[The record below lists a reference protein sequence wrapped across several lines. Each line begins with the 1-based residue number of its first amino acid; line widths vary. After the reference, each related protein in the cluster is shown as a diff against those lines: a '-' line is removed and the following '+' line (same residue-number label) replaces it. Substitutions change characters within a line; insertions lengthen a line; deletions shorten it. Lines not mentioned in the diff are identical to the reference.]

1 MFDAKTIQMLLEG
14 IAESLYMTIVPTVI
28 GYLVGMPLGVLLTVT
43 DRDGIRPNAAVY
55 KVIDFISN
63 IFRSIPFLIL
73 VILLIPLSKLIVGKS
88 YGCDAMIVSL
98 TIAAAPYI
106 ARMVE
111 SSLKEVDH
119 GVIEAAQ
126 SMGASTWTIV
136 TKVLLTEARTS
147 LIVNATI
154 VTATILGYSAMAG
167 AVGAGGLGAIA
178 VRYGYNRYQPDIMIV
193 TVVILVLLVQ
203 IMQAIGMRLSRKFD
217 RRRARSR
224 CATDITVISRTS

>member
-43 DRDGIRPNAAVY
+43 ARDGIRPNATVY

-217 RRRARSR
+217 RRRA
-224 CATDITVISRTS
+224 

>member
-1 MFDAKTIQMLLEG
+1 MWDEKVIQMIIEG
-14 IAESLYMTIVPTVI
+14 IGESLYMTLVPTLL
-28 GYLVGMPLGVLLTVT
+28 GYVFGMPLGIVLTVT
-43 DRDGIRPNAAVY
+43 DQDGIRSNRAVY
-55 KVIDFISN
+55 RVIDFISN

-73 VILLIPLSKLIVGKS
+73 LILLIPLTKAIVGKS
-88 YGCDAMIVSL
+88 YGSTAMIVPL

-106 ARMVE
+106 ARLVE

-119 GVIEAAQ
+119 GVVEAAQ
-126 SMGASTWTIV
+126 SMGAGTWTIV

-203 IMQAIGMRLSRKFD
+203 IMQGIGMMLSRKFD
-217 RRRARSR
+217 RRR
-224 CATDITVISRTS
+224 T